1 MNVIVSVEDVY
12 RETTMGPSLESLGI
26 LRGAIAPP
34 PIISYALPA
43 QDGDNGDL
51 FTEGLILNLSR
62 LYIGV

>member
-1 MNVIVSVEDVY
+1 
-12 RETTMGPSLESLGI
+12 MGPSLESLGI

-51 FTEGLILNLSR
+51 FTEGIFYYSINLSV
-62 LYIGV
+62 YIEDYSNK

>member
-1 MNVIVSVEDVY
+1 MEDVY
-12 RETTMGPSLESLGI
+12 RESTMGPSLESLGI

-51 FTEGLILNLSR
+51 FTEGIFYYSINLSV
-62 LYIGV
+62 YIEDYSNK